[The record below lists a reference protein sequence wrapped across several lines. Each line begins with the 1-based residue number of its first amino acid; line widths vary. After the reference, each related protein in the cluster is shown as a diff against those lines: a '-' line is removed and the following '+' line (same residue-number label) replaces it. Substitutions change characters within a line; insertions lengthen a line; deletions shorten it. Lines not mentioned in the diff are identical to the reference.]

1 MAAKKKPAAQP
12 SLPPEKA
19 VELVQ
24 QQIEAGER
32 LQTSNPAWDLHHDGQ
47 DYVRWKTLTEGI
59 LRRINPSWENGFF
72 NAASV
77 GGGAA
82 QIAKLRGYYDL
93 LKIEVDHPTPA
104 AEPEGPKAPT
114 SIHLHGPNPRVNIN
128 SVDSST
134 NTAITS
140 SMDWSALRSALEA
153 VQDQALRQQ
162 AVQVALRLESQVG
175 ERGYMETYKELIAL
189 LADHMTILLPFLP
202 ALAAMLQG

>member
-1 MAAKKKPAAQP
+1 MAAKKKPAARP
-12 SLPPEKA
+12 SLAPEDGIKLIRKQ
-19 VELVQ
+19 VG
-24 QQIEAGER
+24 AGER
-32 LQTSNPAWDLHHDGQ
+32 LLDAFTIDRPAEED
-47 DYVRWKTLTEGI
+47 RWKTVTEGI
-59 LRRINPSWENGFF
+59 LRRINPSWANGFF
-72 NAASV
+72 NAGH
-77 GGGAA
+77 GGMRA
-82 QIAKLRGYYDL
+82 QIRQLQAFVDL
-93 LKIEVDHPTPA
+93 LEIEVEHPTPA
-104 AEPEGPKAPT
+104 EEPDEPKAPT